1 MTDGVHPRLKLTRQE
16 AVDLLEPLSR
26 TAPDEAN
33 IHFLLAKCYLKQGR
47 RSEATLSFTEA
58 RELQPKLENAIKIAM
73 GGGGE
78 DDEEDE

>member
-1 MTDGVHPRLKLTRQE
+1 
-16 AVDLLEPLSR
+16 LEPLCR

-58 RELQPKLENAIKIAM
+58 RELQPKLENAIKVAM
-73 GGGGE
+73 GGGS
-78 DDEEDE
+78 DDEEEE